1 MVVSKSE
8 NLNPQSTRARL
19 SGPRLLFASLAGL
32 VALYVAWGLYR
43 VLS

>member
-1 MVVSKSE
+1 MVISKSE
-8 NLNPQSTRARL
+8 NLNPRSARARL
-19 SGPRLLFASLAGL
+19 SAPRLMLASLAGL